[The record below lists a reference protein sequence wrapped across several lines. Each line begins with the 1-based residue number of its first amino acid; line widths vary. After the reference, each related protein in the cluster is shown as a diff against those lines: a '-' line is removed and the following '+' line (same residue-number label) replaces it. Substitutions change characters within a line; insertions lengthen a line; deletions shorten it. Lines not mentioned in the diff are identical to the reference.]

1 MSIIIFFGI
10 ALIIFLT
17 GVAVVSVTLYHWYK
31 LKKENKNLPAW
42 KDLKQTEG

>member
-1 MSIIIFFGI
+1 MSLVIFFGM
-10 ALIIFLT
+10 ALVIFLT
-17 GVAVVSVTLYHWYK
+17 GLTVVGVTIYQWYK